1 MIMNLIGL
9 EGVDYTKS
17 DGNRVT
23 GIKAFVTH
31 PFSSSKKN
39 VTGQS
44 CESLW
49 ISSGSELFVK
59 LRSFNP
65 PCKIVV
71 DYEIDGR
78 FSRISDINI
87 SKT

>member
-1 MIMNLIGL
+1 MTMNLIGL
-9 EGVDYTKS
+9 EGVDYTKP

-23 GIKAFVTH
+23 GIKAYVTH
-31 PFSSSKKN
+31 SFASSKKN

-49 ISSGSELFVK
+49 ISSGSDLFEK

-65 PCKIVV
+65 PCKICV

-78 FSRISDINI
+78 FSRISDINML
-87 SKT
+87 KN